1 MDWREGTGWEWEDG
15 EEKRNGKCSQV
26 VKLKQKIVFFLFV
39 KFLSKNKIAI
49 VKEIQFLCQACVYLK
64 VGLQCI
70 PLE

>member
-1 MDWREGTGWEWEDG
+1 MQSGCEIKT
-15 EEKRNGKCSQV
+15 KNS
-26 VKLKQKIVFFLFV
+26 FFLFV

-49 VKEIQFLCQACVYLK
+49 VKEIQFPCQACVYLK